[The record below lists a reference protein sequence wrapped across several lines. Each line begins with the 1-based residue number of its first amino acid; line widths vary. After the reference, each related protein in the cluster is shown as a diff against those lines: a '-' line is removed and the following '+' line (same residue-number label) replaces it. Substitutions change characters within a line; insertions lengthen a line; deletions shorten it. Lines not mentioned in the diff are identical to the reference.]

1 MLAIAGAILIHAA
14 CILITTTKESADI
27 YPMRLFLIVVGS
39 GLIGADLGNRF
50 LEFRKKLRESAQT
63 QTRKAESGAADV
75 TMNVKRR
82 LGDDGR

>member
-14 CILITTTKESADI
+14 CILMATTKESADI

-50 LEFRKKLRESAQT
+50 LEFRKKLREPART
-63 QTRKAESGAADV
+63 QTPRAEPGTAPD
-75 TMNVKRR
+75 R
-82 LGDDGR
+82 GGE